1 MTTKQH
7 FRALMFERR
16 AFDRSSA
23 EHLFLTRAGRKFVWL
38 MRGIPSSQWSE
49 K

>member
-7 FRALMFERR
+7 FLALMSERR

-23 EHLFLTRAGRKFVWL
+23 EHLSLTRAGRKFVWL

>member
-23 EHLFLTRAGRKFVWL
+23 EHLYLTRAGRKFVWL
-38 MRGIPSSQWSE
+38 MRRIPTSQWSE

>member
-7 FRALMFERR
+7 FRALMSERR
-16 AFDRSSA
+16 TFDRSSA
-23 EHLFLTRAGRKFVWL
+23 EHQSLTRAGRKFVWL